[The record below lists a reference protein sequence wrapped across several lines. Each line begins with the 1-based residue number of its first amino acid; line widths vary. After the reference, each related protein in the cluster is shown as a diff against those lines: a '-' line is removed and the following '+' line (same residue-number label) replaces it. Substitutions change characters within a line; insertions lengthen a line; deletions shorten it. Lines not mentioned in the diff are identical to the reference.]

1 MRRDGDGKRSRSGK
15 PRKRRNGCVVAM
27 LSMLAVVAVLAVL
40 FLAGTLG
47 ASWWVVFSTQGDMET
62 VDQAVETE
70 AEFDAQ
76 CIIVLG
82 AGIRYDGSPS
92 TILGDRLDTAIEL
105 YKRGAAPKIVMSGDN
120 TLSTYNEVMAMCNYA
135 VEHGVSRED
144 VFCDHAGIN
153 TYDSMYRLKTVFG
166 AKRALVVT
174 QQYHLYRA
182 VYVAR
187 GLGIDARGVAS
198 DAHEYADMD
207 NYEKRE
213 VLARIKDFYQVI
225 TKPNAANLSE
235 PVSLEQSGEVTQW
248 WR

>member
-1 MRRDGDGKRSRSGK
+1 MII
-15 PRKRRNGCVVAM
+15 A
-27 LSMLAVVAVLAVL
+27 LAACALL
-40 FLAGTLG
+40 FLLATAG
-47 ASWWVVFSTQGDMET
+47 ASWWVVLSTQGDMET
-62 VDQAVETE
+62 VEQAVETE
-70 AEFDAQ
+70 HEFDAD

-105 YKRGAAPKIVMSGDN
+105 YKRGVAPKIVMSGDN

-135 VEHGVSRED
+135 TDHGVPAED

-166 AKRALVVT
+166 AKRVVAVT

-182 VYVAR
+182 VYVAK
-187 GLGIDARGVAS
+187 GLGMEARGVAS
-198 DAHEYADMD
+198 DAHEYVDMES
-207 NYEKRE
+207 YEKRE
-213 VLARIKDFYQVI
+213 FLARIKDFYQVI
-225 TKPNAANLSE
+225 TKPNAANLSS
-235 PVSLEQSGEVTQW
+235 PVSLEGSGVETQW